1 MSSRG
6 VNYFD
11 QNNTLNRLILFM
23 IGVGPYENSKERFVR
38 VCLLTLF
45 FIPLFVHQIYQLYM
59 MDFEMN
65 LTVRWMQL
73 FLPGLCTII
82 TYYTVVYNFTT
93 VKLIYERIMNDYEQL
108 LDDEEL
114 DIVKKY
120 NKESK
125 LYMLLIAIIFNI
137 YHTLIIYP
145 SMLSVILYI
154 VGLSDNIQFIL
165 PIPVNY
171 ISDSRAFY
179 GVLIYE
185 LVGLTVLTVIAFITF
200 TTYLMLIQHACNQFS
215 ILIMKTLQ
223 PFKKKQDCIEQD
235 FYYSGPQKEYDWIVD
250 IINRYIKATQFVDL
264 INSLS
269 EIIYLIEIFF
279 GMILIVVDFIY
290 TFQMSV
296 LLENTGEAIGCCI
309 YIVTSVFLIY
319 INFYIGQKLL
329 DHSNATYMELCKVP
343 FYALTIKTQKLFL
356 FIITRS
362 MKSTEL
368 SIGGLF
374 VSSHEVFAALIQKA
388 FSVATMYYNM
398 Q

>member
-250 IINRYIKATQFVDL
+250 IINRYIKATQL
-264 INSLS
+264 
-269 EIIYLIEIFF
+269 
-279 GMILIVVDFIY
+279 

-374 VSSHEVFAALIQKA
+374 VSSHEVFAAMQSRA
-388 FSVATMYYNM
+388 FKHVDYCTVVEQRLEAFDLTAHVLFEKETKTTLG
-398 Q
+398 